1 LVIKDQRLSAL
12 LPNPIVRQL
21 QLTATRAKQ
30 PTMNAPVKEQKVI
43 DAIAIGTCVS
53 AIVLLLSFAD
63 ATIAANSWRPP
74 ASTQTEKDIS
84 VALSTNKDSDALRAQ
99 APLSDK

>member
-1 LVIKDQRLSAL
+1 
-12 LPNPIVRQL
+12 
-21 QLTATRAKQ
+21 
-30 PTMNAPVKEQKVI
+30 MNAPVKEQKVI

-63 ATIAANSWRPP
+63 ATIAANSWLPP
-74 ASTQTEKDIS
+74 ASTLTEKDIS
-84 VALSTNKDSDALRAQ
+84 VALSVNKDSDALRAQ